1 VVPAAGGRV
10 TGSGFD
16 RTKRKVRRAPLA
28 TVDEM
33 VTSSKASDTQRWR
46 AVMAKDAAADGAFVF
61 AVRTT
66 GVFCRPSCGARRP
79 RRENVQFFADHA
91 AAIAAGFRACRR
103 CQPLAP
109 HADAQ
114 ARTALVAQ
122 VCRWLDRE
130 QPPTLA
136 ELAARSGYSQWHL
149 QRVFTAAVGV
159 SPKAYATARRAAR
172 LQRELAAGA
181 AVTVAMH
188 RTGYGSTSRLQRGAE
203 RAVGMLPKR
212 ARDGGRGERITA
224 VVVACSLGR
233 ALVAATER
241 GLCAILLGDDD
252 EALFADLHARF
263 PHAEHQRGDRAFQDS
278 VRAAIACVD
287 GQATDPGL
295 PLDVRGTAFQQRVW
309 TALRALPTG
318 RTIDYAGLA
327 RSLGMPRGA
336 RAVAAACA
344 ANPIAVVVPCHR
356 VVRGCGDLAGY
367 RWGIERKRALLSRE
381 RNR

>member
-1 VVPAAGGRV
+1 V
-10 TGSGFD
+10 TRPEFD

-28 TVDEM
+28 TVGAM
-33 VTSSKASDTQRWR
+33 VTSSRASDAQRWL
-46 AVMAKDAAADGAFVF
+46 AVKAKDAAADGRFVF

-79 RRENVQFFADHA
+79 RRENVRFFTDPA

-109 HADAQ
+109 HADAK
-114 ARTALVAQ
+114 ARTALIAQ
-122 VCRWLDRE
+122 VCHWLDRE
-130 QPPTLA
+130 PPPTLA
-136 ELAARSGYSQWHL
+136 ELATRSGYSRWHL

-159 SPKAYATARRAAR
+159 SPKAYAMARRADR
-172 LQRELAAGA
+172 LQQELTAGA
-181 AVTVAMH
+181 AVTTAMH
-188 RTGYGSTSRLQRGAE
+188 RAGYGSTSRLQRGAE

-233 ALVAATER
+233 ALVAATAH

-252 EALFADLHARF
+252 EALFADLLARF
-263 PHAEHQRGDRAFQDS
+263 PHAEHRRGDRGFENS

-309 TALRALPTG
+309 AALRALPKG

-344 ANPIAVVVPCHR
+344 ANPLAVVVPCHR
-356 VVRGCGDLAGY
+356 VVRGDGDLAGY
-367 RWGIERKRALLSRE
+367 RWGVERKRALLARE